1 MTEFPE
7 SSITIL
13 LVESARMMRNLVDSA
28 LEAAGLDL
36 TPGEARALA
45 YASRSS
51 AIRPGV
57 LAAQMSIDP
66 MTLNGHLERLEIR
79 GLVDRQPDP
88 DDGRAKLVRVTP
100 EAKPVLAL
108 VFQVTERVRGS
119 ALRGISV
126 KEEEQLRDLLRR
138 VRSNIAA
145 QEGRPPKPD

>member
-1 MTEFPE
+1 MMTEFPE
-7 SSITIL
+7 NSITIL

-28 LEAAGLDL
+28 LADAGLDL

-66 MTLNGHLERLEIR
+66 MTLNGHLERLESR

-88 DDGRAKLVRVTP
+88 DD
-100 EAKPVLAL
+100 
-108 VFQVTERVRGS
+108 
-119 ALRGISV
+119 
-126 KEEEQLRDLLRR
+126 
-138 VRSNIAA
+138 
-145 QEGRPPKPD
+145 